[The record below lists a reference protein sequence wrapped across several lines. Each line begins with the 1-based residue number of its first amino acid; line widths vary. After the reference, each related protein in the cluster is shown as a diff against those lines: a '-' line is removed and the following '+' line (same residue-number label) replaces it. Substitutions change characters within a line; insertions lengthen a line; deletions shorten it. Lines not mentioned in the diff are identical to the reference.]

1 MFVYFTLMAIIEYN
15 FAKILMESNQ
25 IEEIFQI
32 DEINSFVSHIAAG
45 KLYSDLTL
53 LFAVMVS
60 FNELCQGNS

>member
-1 MFVYFTLMAIIEYN
+1 
-15 FAKILMESNQ
+15 MESNQ

-45 KLYSDLTL
+45 KLYLDLTL
-53 LFAVMVS
+53 LFAVMAS